1 MKLAKKRRKLR
12 VIRPDTVIE
21 SEKSREDK
29 SRNLKI
35 KVITIIGI
43 VCALLLAIY
52 LFCVYRTYNNY
63 KVRKTIK
70 IETGTNSQYQAFGE
84 FVVKYS
90 NDGISYINGTET
102 IWNEAYEMKSPIVD
116 VCGDYLA
123 IADKNSN
130 TIYIFNKKGKVG
142 EVNTSYPII
151 KIEVAQQGVVAALLE
166 EASANYIELYDAAQ
180 KKLVSIKVTA
190 SQNGYPMDI
199 ALSSL
204 SFSISNDGDK
214 MMTSYL
220 SIKEGSTENQVIFY
234 NFSNVGKDEVD
245 RVVGTFNQYGETIVP
260 AVYFVSNEDAIA
272 IGDNVLT
279 IYKMKEKPT
288 IRKEIKFDKEI
299 QKVFYNEKYVGL
311 IFENSKGDTPYKME
325 VYSLSGE
332 KIMSK
337 EIEMNLDHVKFAGKN
352 VLMYDDVTCELISLK
367 GVVKFKHVFTKQ
379 LDAIVPM
386 ESTNTFLLM
395 TKNKI
400 EEISLR
406 YSLKSPVTKNK
417 QTAEE

>member
-166 EASANYIELYDAAQ
+166 EASANYIELYD
-180 KKLVSIKVTA
+180 KEGNLIVSHK
-190 SQNGYPMDI
+190 SLLSENGFP
-199 ALSSL
+199 L
-204 SFSISNDGDK
+204 SFSISNDGEK

-245 RVVGTFNQYGETIVP
+245 REVGTFNQYGETIVP

>member
-166 EASANYIELYDAAQ
+166 EASANYIELYD
-180 KKLVSIKVTA
+180 KEGNLIVSHK
-190 SQNGYPMDI
+190 SLLSENGFP
-199 ALSSL
+199 L
-204 SFSISNDGDK
+204 SFSISNDGEK

-220 SIKEGSTENQVIFY
+220 SIKEGSTENQVVFY

-367 GVVKFKHVFTKQ
+367 GVAKFKHVFTKQ

>member
-166 EASANYIELYDAAQ
+166 EASANYIELYD
-180 KKLVSIKVTA
+180 KEGNLIVSHK
-190 SQNGYPMDI
+190 SLLSENGFP
-199 ALSSL
+199 L
-204 SFSISNDGDK
+204 SFSISNDGEK

-311 IFENSKGDTPYKME
+311 IFENSKVDTPYKME

>member
-166 EASANYIELYDAAQ
+166 EASANYIELYD
-180 KKLVSIKVTA
+180 KEGNLIVSHK
-190 SQNGYPMDI
+190 SLLSENGFP
-199 ALSSL
+199 L
-204 SFSISNDGDK
+204 SFSISNDGEK

-337 EIEMNLDHVKFAGKN
+337 EIEMNLGHVKFAGKN

-400 EEISLR
+400 EEISL
-406 YSLKSPVTKNK
+406 K
-417 QTAEE
+417 

>member
-35 KVITIIGI
+35 KVIIIIGI

-166 EASANYIELYDAAQ
+166 EASANYIELYD
-180 KKLVSIKVTA
+180 KEGNLIVSHK
-190 SQNGYPMDI
+190 SLLSENGFP
-199 ALSSL
+199 L
-204 SFSISNDGDK
+204 SFSISNDGEK

-288 IRKEIKFDKEI
+288 NRKEIKFDKEI

-406 YSLKSPVTKNK
+406 YSLKSSVTKNK

>member
-166 EASANYIELYDAAQ
+166 EASANYIELYD
-180 KKLVSIKVTA
+180 KEGNLIVSHK
-190 SQNGYPMDI
+190 SLLSENGFP
-199 ALSSL
+199 L
-204 SFSISNDGDK
+204 SFSISNDGEK

-417 QTAEE
+417 QIAEE

>member
-12 VIRPDTVIE
+12 VIRHDTVIE

-166 EASANYIELYDAAQ
+166 EASANYIELYD
-180 KKLVSIKVTA
+180 KEGNLIVSHK
-190 SQNGYPMDI
+190 SLLSENGFP
-199 ALSSL
+199 L
-204 SFSISNDGDK
+204 SFSISNDGEK

-325 VYSLSGE
+325 VYSLGGE

-400 EEISLR
+400 EEISL
-406 YSLKSPVTKNK
+406 K
-417 QTAEE
+417 

>member
-166 EASANYIELYDAAQ
+166 EASANYIELYD
-180 KKLVSIKVTA
+180 KEGNLIVSHK
-190 SQNGYPMDI
+190 SLLSENGFP
-199 ALSSL
+199 L
-204 SFSISNDGDK
+204 SFSISNDGEK

-406 YSLKSPVTKNK
+406 
-417 QTAEE
+417 

>member
-166 EASANYIELYDAAQ
+166 EASANYIELYD
-180 KKLVSIKVTA
+180 KEGNLIVSHK
-190 SQNGYPMDI
+190 SLLSENGFP
-199 ALSSL
+199 L
-204 SFSISNDGDK
+204 SFSISNDGEK

-299 QKVFYNEKYVGL
+299 QKVLYNEKYVGL

>member
-43 VCALLLAIY
+43 ICALLLAVY

-166 EASANYIELYDAAQ
+166 EASANYIELYD
-180 KKLVSIKVTA
+180 KEGNLIVSHK
-190 SQNGYPMDI
+190 SLLSENGFP
-199 ALSSL
+199 L
-204 SFSISNDGDK
+204 SFSISNDGEK

-260 AVYFVSNEDAIA
+260 AVYFVSNEDALA

-299 QKVFYNEKYVGL
+299 QKVFYNEKYVGI

-400 EEISLR
+400 EEISL
-406 YSLKSPVTKNK
+406 K
-417 QTAEE
+417 

>member
-166 EASANYIELYDAAQ
+166 EASANYIELYD
-180 KKLVSIKVTA
+180 KEGNLIVSHK
-190 SQNGYPMDI
+190 SLLSENGFP
-199 ALSSL
+199 L
-204 SFSISNDGDK
+204 SFSISNDGEK

-288 IRKEIKFDKEI
+288 NRKEIKFDKEI

-352 VLMYDDVTCELISLK
+352 VLMYDDVTSELISLK

-406 YSLKSPVTKNK
+406 YSLKSSVTKNK

>member
-166 EASANYIELYDAAQ
+166 EASANYIELYD
-180 KKLVSIKVTA
+180 KEGNLIVSHK
-190 SQNGYPMDI
+190 SLLSENGFP
-199 ALSSL
+199 L
-204 SFSISNDGDK
+204 SFSISNDGEK

-406 YSLKSPVTKNK
+406 YSLKSLVTKNK

>member
-166 EASANYIELYDAAQ
+166 EASANYIELYD
-180 KKLVSIKVTA
+180 KEGNLIVSHK
-190 SQNGYPMDI
+190 SLLSENGFP
-199 ALSSL
+199 L
-204 SFSISNDGDK
+204 SFSISNDGEK

-386 ESTNTFLLM
+386 ESANTFLLM

>member
-166 EASANYIELYDAAQ
+166 EASANYIELYD
-180 KKLVSIKVTA
+180 KEGNLIVSHK
-190 SQNGYPMDI
+190 SLLSENGFP
-199 ALSSL
+199 L
-204 SFSISNDGDK
+204 SFSISNDGEK

-288 IRKEIKFDKEI
+288 IRKKIKFDKEI

>member
-90 NDGISYINGTET
+90 NDGISYINGKEN

-166 EASANYIELYDAAQ
+166 EASANYIELYD
-180 KKLVSIKVTA
+180 KEGNLIVSHK
-190 SQNGYPMDI
+190 SLLSENGFP
-199 ALSSL
+199 L
-204 SFSISNDGDK
+204 SFSISNDGEK

-400 EEISLR
+400 EEISL
-406 YSLKSPVTKNK
+406 K
-417 QTAEE
+417 

>member
-166 EASANYIELYDAAQ
+166 EASANYIELYD
-180 KKLVSIKVTA
+180 KEGNLIVSHK
-190 SQNGYPMDI
+190 SLLSENGFP
-199 ALSSL
+199 L
-204 SFSISNDGDK
+204 SFSISNDGEK

-260 AVYFVSNEDAIA
+260 AVYFVLNEDAIA

-400 EEISLR
+400 EEISL
-406 YSLKSPVTKNK
+406 K
-417 QTAEE
+417 

>member
-21 SEKSREDK
+21 SEKSWEDK

-166 EASANYIELYDAAQ
+166 EASANYIELYD
-180 KKLVSIKVTA
+180 KEGNLIVSHK
-190 SQNGYPMDI
+190 SLLSENGFP
-199 ALSSL
+199 L
-204 SFSISNDGDK
+204 SFSISNDGEK

>member
-116 VCGDYLA
+116 VCEDYLA

-166 EASANYIELYDAAQ
+166 EASANYIELYD
-180 KKLVSIKVTA
+180 KEGNLIVSHK
-190 SQNGYPMDI
+190 SLLSENGFP
-199 ALSSL
+199 L
-204 SFSISNDGDK
+204 SFSISNDGEK

>member
-166 EASANYIELYDAAQ
+166 EASANYIELYD
-180 KKLVSIKVTA
+180 KEGNLIVSHK
-190 SQNGYPMDI
+190 SLLSENGFP
-199 ALSSL
+199 L
-204 SFSISNDGDK
+204 SFSISNDGEK

-299 QKVFYNEKYVGL
+299 QKVFYTEKYVGR

-400 EEISLR
+400 EEISL
-406 YSLKSPVTKNK
+406 K
-417 QTAEE
+417 

>member
-166 EASANYIELYDAAQ
+166 EASANYIELYD
-180 KKLVSIKVTA
+180 KEGNLIVSHK
-190 SQNGYPMDI
+190 SLLSENGFP
-199 ALSSL
+199 L
-204 SFSISNDGDK
+204 SFSISNDGEK

-220 SIKEGSTENQVIFY
+220 SIKEGSTENQVVFY

>member
-151 KIEVAQQGVVAALLE
+151 KIEVAQQGAVAALLE
-166 EASANYIELYDAAQ
+166 EASANYIELYD
-180 KKLVSIKVTA
+180 KEGNLIVSHK
-190 SQNGYPMDI
+190 SLLSENGFP
-199 ALSSL
+199 L
-204 SFSISNDGDK
+204 SFSISNDGEK

>member
-43 VCALLLAIY
+43 VCALLLSIY

-166 EASANYIELYDAAQ
+166 EASANYIELYD
-180 KKLVSIKVTA
+180 KEGNLIVSHK
-190 SQNGYPMDI
+190 SLLSENGFP
-199 ALSSL
+199 L
-204 SFSISNDGDK
+204 SFSISNDGEK

>member
-166 EASANYIELYDAAQ
+166 EASANYIELYD
-180 KKLVSIKVTA
+180 KEGNLIVSHK
-190 SQNGYPMDI
+190 SLLSENGFP
-199 ALSSL
+199 L
-204 SFSISNDGDK
+204 SFSISNDGEK

-406 YSLKSPVTKNK
+406 YSLKSPVTNNK

>member
-166 EASANYIELYDAAQ
+166 EASANYIELYD
-180 KKLVSIKVTA
+180 KEGNLIVSHK
-190 SQNGYPMDI
+190 SLLSENGFP
-199 ALSSL
+199 L
-204 SFSISNDGDK
+204 SFSISNDGEK

-220 SIKEGSTENQVIFY
+220 SINEGSTENQVIFY

-288 IRKEIKFDKEI
+288 NRKEIKFDKEI

-406 YSLKSPVTKNK
+406 YSLKSSVTKNK

>member
-43 VCALLLAIY
+43 VCALLLAVY

-166 EASANYIELYDAAQ
+166 EASANYIELYD
-180 KKLVSIKVTA
+180 KEGNLIVSHK
-190 SQNGYPMDI
+190 SLLSENGFP
-199 ALSSL
+199 L
-204 SFSISNDGDK
+204 SFSISNDGEK

-220 SIKEGSTENQVIFY
+220 SINEGSTENQVIFY

-299 QKVFYNEKYVGL
+299 QKVFYNEKYIGL

-400 EEISLR
+400 EEISL
-406 YSLKSPVTKNK
+406 K
-417 QTAEE
+417 

>member
-102 IWNEAYEMKSPIVD
+102 IWNEAYKMKSPIVD

-166 EASANYIELYDAAQ
+166 EASANYIELYD
-180 KKLVSIKVTA
+180 KEGNLIVSHK
-190 SQNGYPMDI
+190 SLLSENGFP
-199 ALSSL
+199 L
-204 SFSISNDGDK
+204 SFSISNDGEK

-367 GVVKFKHVFTKQ
+367 GVAKFKHVFTKQ

-400 EEISLR
+400 EEISL
-406 YSLKSPVTKNK
+406 K
-417 QTAEE
+417 

>member
-1 MKLAKKRRKLR
+1 M
-12 VIRPDTVIE
+12 IRPDTVIE

-166 EASANYIELYDAAQ
+166 EASANYIELYD
-180 KKLVSIKVTA
+180 KEGNLIVSHK
-190 SQNGYPMDI
+190 SLLSENGFP
-199 ALSSL
+199 L
-204 SFSISNDGDK
+204 SFSISNDGEK

-311 IFENSKGDTPYKME
+311 IFENSKGDTPCKME

>member
-1 MKLAKKRRKLR
+1 MKLTKKRRKLR

-166 EASANYIELYDAAQ
+166 EASANYIELYD
-180 KKLVSIKVTA
+180 KEGNLIVSHK
-190 SQNGYPMDI
+190 SLLSENGFP
-199 ALSSL
+199 L
-204 SFSISNDGDK
+204 SFSISNDGEK

>member
-1 MKLAKKRRKLR
+1 MKLAKKSRKLR
-12 VIRPDTVIE
+12 VIRPDTVIQ

-166 EASANYIELYDAAQ
+166 EASANYIELYD
-180 KKLVSIKVTA
+180 KEGNLIVSHK
-190 SQNGYPMDI
+190 SLLSENGFP
-199 ALSSL
+199 L
-204 SFSISNDGDK
+204 SFSISNDGEK

>member
-166 EASANYIELYDAAQ
+166 EASANYIELYD
-180 KKLVSIKVTA
+180 KEGNLIVSHK
-190 SQNGYPMDI
+190 SLLSENGFP
-199 ALSSL
+199 L
-204 SFSISNDGDK
+204 SFSISNDGEK

-367 GVVKFKHVFTKQ
+367 GVAKFKHVFTKQ

-400 EEISLR
+400 EEISL
-406 YSLKSPVTKNK
+406 K
-417 QTAEE
+417 

>member
-70 IETGTNSQYQAFGE
+70 IETGTNIQYQAFGE

-166 EASANYIELYDAAQ
+166 EASANYIELYD
-180 KKLVSIKVTA
+180 KEGNLIVSHK
-190 SQNGYPMDI
+190 SLLSENGFP
-199 ALSSL
+199 L
-204 SFSISNDGDK
+204 SFSISNDGEK

>member
-43 VCALLLAIY
+43 VCALLLAVY
-52 LFCVYRTYNNY
+52 LFCVYHTYNNY

-166 EASANYIELYDAAQ
+166 EASANYIELYD
-180 KKLVSIKVTA
+180 KEGNLIVSHK
-190 SQNGYPMDI
+190 SLLSENGFP
-199 ALSSL
+199 L
-204 SFSISNDGDK
+204 SFSISNDGEK

-400 EEISLR
+400 EEISL
-406 YSLKSPVTKNK
+406 K
-417 QTAEE
+417 

>member
-166 EASANYIELYDAAQ
+166 EASANYIELYD
-180 KKLVSIKVTA
+180 KEGNLIVSHK
-190 SQNGYPMDI
+190 SLLSENGFP
-199 ALSSL
+199 L
-204 SFSISNDGDK
+204 SFSISNDGEK

-406 YSLKSPVTKNK
+406 YSLKSQVTKNK

>member
-166 EASANYIELYDAAQ
+166 EASANYIELYD
-180 KKLVSIKVTA
+180 KEGNLIVSHK
-190 SQNGYPMDI
+190 SLLSENGFP
-199 ALSSL
+199 L
-204 SFSISNDGDK
+204 SFSISNDGEK

-311 IFENSKGDTPYKME
+311 IFENSKGDTPCKME

-400 EEISLR
+400 EEISL
-406 YSLKSPVTKNK
+406 K
-417 QTAEE
+417 

>member
-166 EASANYIELYDAAQ
+166 EASANYIELYD
-180 KKLVSIKVTA
+180 KEGNLIVSHK
-190 SQNGYPMDI
+190 SLLSENGFP
-199 ALSSL
+199 L
-204 SFSISNDGDK
+204 SFSISNDGEK

-245 RVVGTFNQYGETIVP
+245 RVVGTFNQYEETIVP

-400 EEISLR
+400 EEISL
-406 YSLKSPVTKNK
+406 K
-417 QTAEE
+417 

>member
-90 NDGISYINGTET
+90 NDGISCINGTET

-166 EASANYIELYDAAQ
+166 EASANYIELYD
-180 KKLVSIKVTA
+180 KEGNLIVSHK
-190 SQNGYPMDI
+190 SLLSENGFP
-199 ALSSL
+199 L
-204 SFSISNDGDK
+204 SFSISNDGEK

>member
-43 VCALLLAIY
+43 ICALLLAVY

-166 EASANYIELYDAAQ
+166 EASANYIELYD
-180 KKLVSIKVTA
+180 KEGNLIVSHK
-190 SQNGYPMDI
+190 SLLSENGFP
-199 ALSSL
+199 L
-204 SFSISNDGDK
+204 SFSISNDGEK

-220 SIKEGSTENQVIFY
+220 SINEGSTENQVIFY

-299 QKVFYNEKYVGL
+299 QKVFYNEKYIGL

-400 EEISLR
+400 EEISL
-406 YSLKSPVTKNK
+406 K
-417 QTAEE
+417 

>member
-166 EASANYIELYDAAQ
+166 EASANYIELYD
-180 KKLVSIKVTA
+180 KEGNLIVSHK
-190 SQNGYPMDI
+190 SLLSENGFP
-199 ALSSL
+199 L
-204 SFSISNDGDK
+204 SFSISNDGEK

-337 EIEMNLDHVKFAGKN
+337 EIEMNLDHVKFSGKN

-400 EEISLR
+400 EEISL
-406 YSLKSPVTKNK
+406 K
-417 QTAEE
+417 

>member
-166 EASANYIELYDAAQ
+166 EASANYIELYD
-180 KKLVSIKVTA
+180 KEGNLIVSHK
-190 SQNGYPMDI
+190 SLLSENGFP
-199 ALSSL
+199 L
-204 SFSISNDGDK
+204 SFSISNDCEK

-379 LDAIVPM
+379 LDAIVHM

>member
-166 EASANYIELYDAAQ
+166 EASANYIELYD
-180 KKLVSIKVTA
+180 KEGNLIVSHK
-190 SQNGYPMDI
+190 SLLSENGFP
-199 ALSSL
+199 L
-204 SFSISNDGDK
+204 SFSISNDGEK

-220 SIKEGSTENQVIFY
+220 SIKEGSSENQVIFY
-234 NFSNVGKDEVD
+234 NLSNVGKDEVD